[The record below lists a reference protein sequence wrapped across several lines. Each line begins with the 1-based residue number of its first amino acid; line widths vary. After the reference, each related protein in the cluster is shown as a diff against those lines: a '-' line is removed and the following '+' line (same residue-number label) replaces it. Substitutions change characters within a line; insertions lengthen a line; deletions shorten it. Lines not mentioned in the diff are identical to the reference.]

1 MPLWLAVVLPV
12 AAYVVRSA
20 MRGFDL
26 RPDMPIDAI
35 VLALYVFVLAA
46 AFFSRRAAAKETEH
60 DADTEE
66 HEEHHE
72 S

>member
-20 MRGFDL
+20 IRGFDFK
-26 RPDMPIDAI
+26 PDMPVDAI
-35 VLALYVFVLAA
+35 VLALYAFVLAVA
-46 AFFSRRAAAKETEH
+46 YFSRRAAAKEAEH
-60 DADTEE
+60 DADAEE